1 MSNISEQS
9 FFINKNDNNNT
20 QFNFKY
26 NDLIL
31 FDKNG
36 QIMLNSSNIDS
47 ESENLIEFGYF
58 ETYSYIIKKL
68 AKINEISKSKKRNIA
83 LLFNK

>member
-9 FFINKNDNNNT
+9 FFINKKDNNNT

-36 QIMLNSSNIDS
+36 QIILNSSNIGS

-58 ETYSYIIKKL
+58 DTYTCIIKKL
-68 AKINEISKSKKRNIA
+68 AKINEISKKKRIIA